1 MNLFTVDKK
10 FYLVLDE
17 KNSQVII
24 FPTTQVLI
32 LPMKLTLRSRRLCE
46 IKRYQAKRLKIKLRK
61 HAVYKS
67 EFALI

>member
-10 FYLVLDE
+10 FYLVLDD

-24 FPTTQVLI
+24 FLTTQVPI
-32 LPMKLTLRSRRLCE
+32 LPIKLTLRSRRLWD
-46 IKRYQAKRLKIKLRK
+46 KKYQAKRLKIKLRK

-67 EFALI
+67 EFTLI

>member
-24 FPTTQVLI
+24 SQ
-32 LPMKLTLRSRRLCE
+32 
-46 IKRYQAKRLKIKLRK
+46 RLKYSFYPWNLPFDLEDFVR
-61 HAVYKS
+61 
-67 EFALI
+67 